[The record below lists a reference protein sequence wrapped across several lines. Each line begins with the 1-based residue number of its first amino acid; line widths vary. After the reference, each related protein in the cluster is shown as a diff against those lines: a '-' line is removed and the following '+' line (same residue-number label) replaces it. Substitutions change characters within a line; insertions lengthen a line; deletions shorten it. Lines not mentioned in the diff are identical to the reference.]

1 MEEYQKT
8 YPVSLILECFGVKRS
23 TFYRWKAESK
33 VVKKRDEIA
42 DKIEQLCRENHF
54 IYGYRTI
61 TRLLKKVYNLVVNHK
76 NVYRIMKEKGCLC
89 RVRPKKGPK
98 LGKPYHVTD
107 NELDRDFQADKPME
121 KLVTDITYL
130 YFGNC
135 RLYLSSIMDLYN
147 HEIVAYTISE
157 CQDTDFVLDTLHQ
170 LELPQGTLLHSDQG
184 SVYTSKAY
192 YQSCTAKGI
201 TRSMSRKGTPAD
213 NACIEWFHSVLKS
226 ETFYLHKWRNL
237 TKDSITEIVK
247 NYIIF
252 YNETRIQQK
261 LNDQS
266 PVRVQKTGRIRG
278 VFSCPIIEVQ
288 CLSMVRLLYL
298 VLIWTS
304 KISLLQWLTL
314 KN

>member
-33 VVKKRDEIA
+33 VVKKSDEIA
-42 DKIEQLCRENHF
+42 DKIEQLCRENYF
-54 IYGYRTI
+54 IYGYRTL

-107 NELDRDFQADKPME
+107 NELDRDFQAEKPME

-170 LELPQGTLLHSDQG
+170 LELPQGALLHSDQG

-192 YQSCTAKGI
+192 YQSCTANGI

-213 NACIEWFHSVLKS
+213 NACIE
-226 ETFYLHKWRNL
+226 
-237 TKDSITEIVK
+237 
-247 NYIIF
+247 
-252 YNETRIQQK
+252 
-261 LNDQS
+261 
-266 PVRVQKTGRIRG
+266 
-278 VFSCPIIEVQ
+278 
-288 CLSMVRLLYL
+288 
-298 VLIWTS
+298 
-304 KISLLQWLTL
+304 
-314 KN
+314 

>member
-1 MEEYQKT
+1 MC
-8 YPVSLILECFGVKRS
+8 PVSIILECFGVKRS
-23 TFYRWKAESK
+23 TFYRWKQECKNSQ
-33 VVKKRDEIA
+33 KRDEIA
-42 DKIEQLCRENHF
+42 DKIEQLCMENHF

-61 TRLLKKVYNLVVNHK
+61 TRLLKKVYNFVVNRK
-76 NVYRIMKEKGCLC
+76 KVYRIMKEKGCLC

-107 NELDRDFQADKPME
+107 NKLDRNFQADRPME

-147 HEIVAYTISE
+147 REIVAYTISE

-170 LELPQGTLLHSDQG
+170 LELPQGALLHSDQG

-192 YQSCTAKGI
+192 YQACTEKGI

-226 ETFYLHKWRNL
+226 ETFYLHNWRNL
-237 TKDSITEIVK
+237 TKDSITDIVK

-266 PVRVQKTGRIRG
+266 PVDYRK
-278 VFSCPIIEVQ
+278 
-288 CLSMVRLLYL
+288 L
-298 VLIWTS
+298 VA
-304 KISLLQWLTL
+304 
-314 KN
+314 